1 MLGAQMIE
9 YNNYELHYNL
19 WVEAAPIYNIYKN
32 VIKLKIR

>member
-19 WVEAAPIYNIYKN
+19 WVEVASN
-32 VIKLKIR
+32 KISME